1 LKLFLAI
8 VPLVFVI
15 NGCASGGGTIPEGA
29 APLSTE
35 EIAETFS
42 GVQESYRS
50 RDNPAVSAKGTFR
63 EGGEFEGTWRAGSQS
78 GQVVGEWYAED
89 GKRCLST
96 TAPGGGNADLE
107 CHQFYRTGAVL
118 TSVNDDGSVHGIHTL
133 QPLE

>member
-1 LKLFLAI
+1 MNLFLAI

-42 GVQESYRS
+42 GVQESYRG

-63 EGGEFEGTWRAGSQS
+63 EGG
-78 GQVVGEWYAED
+78 
-89 GKRCLST
+89 
-96 TAPGGGNADLE
+96 
-107 CHQFYRTGAVL
+107 